1 MTHTAEAGASAQRWR
16 SAVAVWCALWAV
28 VGIWTGY
35 ELWQLGELG
44 GAVAETGR
52 ALGAAGDA
60 LQGLGSTPL
69 VGERTEE
76 LGAQVTSSSADIVT
90 QAEGAR
96 GSLRQLAV
104 LLGLTISL
112 VPSVP
117 AVVLLVL
124 SGRRGPRASG
134 P

>member
-1 MTHTAEAGASAQRWR
+1 MAA
-16 SAVAVWCALWAV
+16 WCALWLV
-28 VGIWTGY
+28 VGVWTGY

-52 ALGAAGDA
+52 ALGSAGDA

-76 LGAQVTSSSADIVT
+76 LGAQVTSSATDIVT
-90 QAEGAR
+90 EAEGAR

-104 LLGLTISL
+104 LLGLTVSL

-117 AVVLLVL
+117 AVVLLAR
-124 SGRRGPRASG
+124 SGRRDLQPSG
-134 P
+134 S